1 MQMKLFKQQP
11 FPKTSLE
18 AFDILSSTDDLAEIK
33 SIFFNFMQLVNIRN
47 SVLTSHALPN
57 SKVSNNQAFIM
68 DLETRINRLQR
79 AVAEDKPYPSLY
91 GDVCKVK
98 EGLGVILGYYQSEIK
113 KGQPIVRR
121 FLRDAQSSS
130 SQITAL
136 ASEVARNEHPNLDKI
151 DSRMLTKYTINYCAT
166 DIMQDDV
173 ATIAEIVQKPYLADH
188 SDDPKFSYV

>member
-18 AFDILSSTDDLAEIK
+18 AFDILSSTDDLADIQ

-57 SKVSNNQAFIM
+57 SKIANNQAFIM

-113 KGQPIVRR
+113 KGQPIVGR
-121 FLRDAQSSS
+121 FLRDAQSRS